1 MNKYI
6 IDPEYKALLP
16 PQTEDE
22 RKALEE
28 SILADGCRDALIV
41 DETNTIIDGHNRYE
55 ICTKHN
61 IPFNVVVRHFDSRDD
76 IIVFICRNQ
85 IGRRNLSPDT
95 LSYVI
100 GLMYNLE
107 KKRNG
112 GNRGNQYAKVALT
125 QNEDVAKPITTA
137 TRIAKEIGVGRATV
151 ERAGQFASA
160 VDALSENEPT
170 VKAAILSGKSGLTR
184 KSVVEIAAMDE
195 EKKKAAV
202 DKIKA
207 GEGRKVVDEMRGED
221 GKEKESCSKCEMSI
235 QSDQMSCKS
244 GICKTCYNKMVA
256 THKAFKGKG
265 LSRNDFKNL
274 REELE
279 EISIINQEM
288 RNLTP
293 KEEITIQE
301 ILDKIEYVVKGFVD
315 QIKDIEEKHIKAIK
329 ENAETIKAALVPAEA
344 AIEEIKECIYGN

>member
-107 KKRNG
+107 KKKRGAETG
-112 GNRGNQYAKVALT
+112 GRGNQYSKVVKHENHDLP
-125 QNEDVAKPITTA
+125 NKGSTA
-137 TRIAKEIGVGRATV
+137 QKIAGEIGVSKQTV
-151 ERAGQFASA
+151 EKAGKFAYA
-160 VDALSENEPT
+160 VDSLSKFDPEL
-170 VKAAILSGKSGLTR
+170 KSKILSGKSGLTR
-184 KSVVEIAAMDE
+184 KSVVEIAAMDD

-207 GEGRKVVDEMRGED
+207 GEGRKVVDGMAVKRICKNCGAEMDED
-221 GKEKESCSKCEMSI
+221 ECKSTKKRICRKCNALDKMLRYEFRGKEELSKAKETMELAEQI
-235 QSDQMSCKS
+235 
-244 GICKTCYNKMVA
+244 NLKMRDVSNTKPVTLQDA
-256 THKAFKGKG
+256 VEK
-265 LSRNDFKNL
+265 
-274 REELE
+274 
-279 EISIINQEM
+279 M
-288 RNLTP
+288 
-293 KEEITIQE
+293 
-301 ILDKIEYVVKGFVD
+301 EYVVSSFSE
-315 QIKDIEEKHIKAIK
+315 QIKCIVNDY
-329 ENAETIKAALVPAEA
+329 LD
-344 AIEEIKECIYGN
+344 EIKESPKEIEAVLLAAETAIKDVKEFIHE